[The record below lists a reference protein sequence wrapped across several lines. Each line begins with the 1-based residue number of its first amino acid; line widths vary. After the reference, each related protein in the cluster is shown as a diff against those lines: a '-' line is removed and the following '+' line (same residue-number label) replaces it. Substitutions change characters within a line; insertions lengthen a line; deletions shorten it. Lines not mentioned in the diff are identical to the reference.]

1 MSATATPDPS
11 HLIKRDED
19 RKFKRPFSRA
29 LLASLG
35 T

>member
-1 MSATATPDPS
+1 VKAVDF
-11 HLIKRDED
+11 LRRQFELGQED